1 MRGIMPA
8 LLGTAIT
15 GATIYRSGDEVM
27 KKGRKK
33 RHMETMI
40 ASGLLGFGI
49 ASVVVGSMNMMRK

>member
-15 GATIYRSGDEVM
+15 GATIYRNGEDVL

-40 ASGLLGFGI
+40 ASGILGFGI
-49 ASVVVGSMNMMRK
+49 AHVVLGSLNMVKK